1 MTLLDMTLLDLR
13 SWHQLNYYS
22 EARLAKEQDNQV
34 QHAQS
39 AELHQQAVNCLD
51 KEIRIA
57 QLQQQAVYSL
67 DKNIR
72 RQHDTG
78 LQTVPSDSVAIGG
91 GNSFFSQCSN
101 VAELVSKYASHLE
114 QSSQDV
120 PAVQRAAFARE
131 LSAVLFRSVELALRY
146 GSKS

>member
-1 MTLLDMTLLDLR
+1 MIIEPKFTGHHMTLVDLR
-13 SWHQLNYYS
+13 NWHRREYLEACRIANSKGLSAGQLAETHQL
-22 EARLAKEQDNQV
+22 
-34 QHAQS
+34 
-39 AELHQQAVNCLD
+39 AVNCLD
-51 KEIRIA
+51 KEIRK
-57 QLQQQAVYSL
+57 Q
-67 DKNIR
+67 N
-72 RQHDTG
+72 DTG

-91 GNSFFSQCSN
+91 SNSFFAQCSD

-146 GSKS
+146 GSKG